1 MYTVYILSY
10 LDIYTYIIHI
20 EIVMDICIHIYTFIY
35 IYMDLNGDFCSG
47 CFFFQRLYNQDQGK
61 DLAIMASRPSCS
73 DRSGPVQQ
81 IGVETC
87 EQFGILEQKI
97 LHHQTMGETL

>member
-1 MYTVYILSY
+1 
-10 LDIYTYIIHI
+10 
-20 EIVMDICIHIYTFIY
+20 
-35 IYMDLNGDFCSG
+35 MDLNGDFCSG
-47 CFFFQRLYNQDQGK
+47 CFFQRLYNQDQGK